1 VQKIQNYSHCFSA
14 RPLLV
19 LRLGARRHTE
29 AVVQAKPML
38 VPNVHIRGSRK
49 AGSLVF
55 FEAAGVRSAASAEE
69 ASSID
74 GTDVRQNGAD
84 QNR

>member
-1 VQKIQNYSHCFSA
+1 
-14 RPLLV
+14 
-19 LRLGARRHTE
+19 
-29 AVVQAKPML
+29 ML

-74 GTDVRQNGAD
+74 GTDVRQTAPTKIGEAAVE
-84 QNR
+84 